1 MAMLATLQGWDWE
14 FDGWIMIVG
23 VLCATSTALL
33 GNFLVLRRMSMLGDA
48 VSHAV
53 LPGLVAAFLIS
64 NSRSSLSMF
73 VGAVIVGVLTAMFTE
88 WIRRFGRVEESAAMG
103 VVFTSLFA
111 LGLVMIV
118 QANHVDL
125 DADCVLYGAIDLT
138 PMFTVNIG
146 AFEVPQAAVVLSVV
160 TLINAAFVL
169 LCYKELKISSFDPSL
184 AHSQGVRP
192 AWMHYGLMVLV
203 AVTTVASF
211 ESVGNILVVAMLVVP
226 PSAAFLLTHR
236 LGWMII
242 LSVVIGA
249 VGAVLGHVGAFAI
262 PRAFGLPST
271 STAGMMSVAI
281 GGLFVLSLLFAPRQG
296 LVSRS
301 IRRVVLS
308 QQILRDDIVAYLYRA
323 GERHGEAIA
332 KRSDLMTELFSTT
345 VPMSFALRRLVSQDC
360 IRYAGEQIELTEQG
374 EKVGKA
380 LVRSHRLWESYLVE
394 QAELD
399 SSKIHDKAEQWEHFT
414 DQALR
419 ERLEDQTSSSG
430 LDPHG
435 AVIPPEPQSD
445 EDRSPEA
452 N

>member
-1 MAMLATLQGWDWE
+1 MAMLAVLQGWDWQ
-14 FDGWIMIVG
+14 FDGWIMVVG

-64 NSRSSLSMF
+64 HSRSSLAMF

-118 QANHVDL
+118 QADHVDL

-138 PMFTVNIG
+138 PMFTFNIG
-146 AFEVPQAAVVLSVV
+146 AYEVPQAAVVLSVV

-169 LCYKELKISSFDPSL
+169 VCYKELKISSFDPSL

-192 AWMHYGLMVLV
+192 AWMHYALMVLV
-203 AVTTVASF
+203 AVTTVACF

-236 LGWMII
+236 LGLMIV

-249 VGAVLGHVGAFAI
+249 AGAILGHVGAFAI
-262 PRAFGLPST
+262 PRAFGMPST
-271 STAGMMSVAI
+271 STAGMMSVAL
-281 GGLFVLSLLFAPRQG
+281 GGLFVLALLFAPQQG

-301 IRRVVLS
+301 IRRFVLS

-332 KRSDLMTELFSTT
+332 KRSDLITELFSSA
-345 VPMSFALRRLVSQDC
+345 VPMSLALRRLVRQDC
-360 IRYAGEQIELTEQG
+360 IRDCGQQIELTKQG
-374 EKVGKA
+374 EKLGKA

-399 SSKIHDKAEQWEHFT
+399 RSKIHDKAEQWEHFT
-414 DQALR
+414 GQALR
-419 ERLEDQTSSSG
+419 DRLVDQTSSTG

-435 AVIPPEPQSD
+435 TVIPAEPKSD
-445 EDRSPEA
+445 DDGPPDAS
-452 N
+452 